1 MFGAARLSLFLANP
15 AAPPSATGYGY
26 WMGGYADPRIS
37 TTRKYNWPN
46 EVVSAGTSLGQD
58 LDQLCGLS
66 NTVNGH
72 SFGGSNGNSLNLHL
86 IFNCGTEART
96 TGTSLPVTRRDQH
109 AGTSTSTFAYLMGGY
124 NDSSGYL
131 NSIQKYQHSNDTYP
145 TFTTTLW
152 AGTVWTSTVAHN
164 NTTLAVVVGGYNG
177 SNVCNRYKVFTFS
190 SETVSSDLTLS
201 PEQGQ
206 SSVCG
211 SQEVGY
217 LCSGF
222 TTGGTMTTTVQKF
235 TFATQAWTTGTSLS
249 YSARYGD
256 GAANDVYGV
265 IGGAYAG
272 SFSIATAQTKI
283 TFATDSYSTASQ
295 IYSVNTDTPGA
306 WSSSQIQ

>member
-1 MFGAARLSLFLANP
+1 MFGAAKLSLFLANP
-15 AAPPSATGYGY
+15 AEATNSGFAY
-26 WMGGYADPRIS
+26 WMGGYTTGRIS
-37 TTRKYNWPN
+37 TTRKYNFPDD
-46 EVVSAGTSLGQD
+46 VVSAGTALGAS
-58 LDQLCGLS
+58 LDQCCGIS
-66 NTVNGH
+66 DTINGH
-72 SFGGSNGNSLNLHL
+72 SFGGSNGNAVTTHY

-96 TGTSLPVTRRDQH
+96 TGTSLPSARRDMH
-109 AGTSTSTFAYLMGGY
+109 SGASTSTFGYLFGGY
-124 NDSSGYL
+124 NTNYL
-131 NSIQKYQHSNDTYP
+131 NTIQKYQHSNDTYP
-145 TFTTTLW
+145 TFSTTLW
-152 AGTVWTSTVAHN
+152 SGTVWTSCVAHN

-177 SNVCNRYKVFTFS
+177 SAVCNRYKVFTFS
-190 SETVSSDLTLS
+190 SETLSADLTLS

-206 SSVCG
+206 SSMCG
-211 SQEVGY
+211 SQDIAY

-235 TFATQAWTTGTSLS
+235 TFSSETWATGTALS

-256 GAANDVYGV
+256 GASSPVNGV

-283 TFATDSYSTASQ
+283 TYATDTYSTASQ

>member
-1 MFGAARLSLFLANP
+1 
-15 AAPPSATGYGY
+15 
-26 WMGGYADPRIS
+26 
-37 TTRKYNWPN
+37 
-46 EVVSAGTSLGQD
+46 
-58 LDQLCGLS
+58 
-66 NTVNGH
+66 
-72 SFGGSNGNSLNLHL
+72 
-86 IFNCGTEART
+86 
-96 TGTSLPVTRRDQH
+96 VTRRDQH
-109 AGTSTSTFAYLMGGY
+109 AGTSTSTFGYLFGGY
-124 NDSSGYL
+124 NDSSTYL
-131 NSIQKYQHSNDTYP
+131 NTIQKYQHSNDTYP

-152 AGTVWTSTVAHN
+152 SGTVWTSTVAHN
-164 NTTLAVVVGGYNG
+164 NTTLAFIVGGYNG

-235 TFATQAWTTGTSLS
+235 TFATQAWTTGTALS
-249 YSARYGD
+249 YSVRVGD
-256 GAANDVYGV
+256 GASSPVNGV
-265 IGGAYAG
+265 IGGAFVG

-283 TFATDSYSTASQ
+283 DYASDTYSTASQ